1 MLELR
6 GTFPWNIKK
15 RFKKG
20 CFASSLW
27 YNVVMKET
35 NYTTNIKVGDSVMV
49 NGMQII
55 VDENCGN
62 GHFWG
67 SDCDGDEIGFTTE
80 EILAIVPD

>member
-1 MLELR
+1 
-6 GTFPWNIKK
+6 
-15 RFKKG
+15 
-20 CFASSLW
+20 
-27 YNVVMKET
+27 MKET

-67 SDCDGDEIGFTTE
+67 SDCDGGEIGFTTE
-80 EILAIVPD
+80 EILAIIPD